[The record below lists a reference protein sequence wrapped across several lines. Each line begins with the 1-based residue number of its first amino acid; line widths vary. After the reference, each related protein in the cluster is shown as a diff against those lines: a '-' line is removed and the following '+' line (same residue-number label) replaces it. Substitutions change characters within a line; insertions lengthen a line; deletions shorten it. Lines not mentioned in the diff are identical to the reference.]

1 MEKCRHNI
9 NLMALIKILNS
20 DKDIRNTY
28 MGNSFSIVNN
38 ILKPIM
44 YMNKLMNVIIVDELI
59 KYALMIESLIAML
72 YLEHVDEDI
81 KSKKNNWL

>member
-1 MEKCRHNI
+1 
-9 NLMALIKILNS
+9 MALVKILES
-20 DKDIRNTY
+20 DKDIRNAY

-44 YMNKLMNVIIVDELI
+44 YKNKLMNVIIVDELI

-81 KSKKNNWL
+81 KSEKNNWL

>member
-1 MEKCRHNI
+1 
-9 NLMALIKILNS
+9 MALIKILES
-20 DKDIRNTY
+20 DKDIRNAY

-44 YMNKLMNVIIVDELI
+44 YKNKLMNVIIVDELT

-81 KSKKNNWL
+81 KSEKNNIVKSYKKN

>member
-38 ILKPIM
+38 FLKPIM
-44 YMNKLMNVIIVDELI
+44 YMNKLMNVIIVD
-59 KYALMIESLIAML
+59 
-72 YLEHVDEDI
+72 
-81 KSKKNNWL
+81 

>member
-1 MEKCRHNI
+1 
-9 NLMALIKILNS
+9 MAIVKILEP
-20 DKDIRNTY
+20 DKDIRNAY

-44 YMNKLMNVIIVDELI
+44 CKNKLMNVIIVDELI

-81 KSKKNNWL
+81 KSEKNNWL

>member
-1 MEKCRHNI
+1 
-9 NLMALIKILNS
+9 MALVKILES
-20 DKDIRNTY
+20 DKDIRNAY

-44 YMNKLMNVIIVDELI
+44 YKNKLMNVIIVDELI
-59 KYALMIESLIAML
+59 KYALMIESLITI

-81 KSKKNNWL
+81 KSKKNDWL